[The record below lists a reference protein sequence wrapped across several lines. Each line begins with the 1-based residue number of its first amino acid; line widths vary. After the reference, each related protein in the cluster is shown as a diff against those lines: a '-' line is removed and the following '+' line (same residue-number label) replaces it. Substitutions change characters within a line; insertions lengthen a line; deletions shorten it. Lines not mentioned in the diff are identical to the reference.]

1 MTPATL
7 RLAPPRGRLKQQVM
21 LSRRPGG
28 ASAWPSSSASR
39 AGRGSKAH
47 QKASSRA
54 QWMVVRSSP
63 PRQVR
68 RTLRAGTPFKAPC
81 RRLMARSIRLW
92 SPTTCSM
99 ANSTVTGALAVVDRL
114 GMNGAPPRSVLMA
127 DPPLLTL
134 AGIRFH
140 LGGQTIL
147 DGVDLSI
154 APGERLSLVG
164 RNGAGKSTLLRI
176 LAGEPI
182 ADGGERFAQ
191 PGATVAT
198 LPQEPDF
205 TGFASV
211 ADYVAADGAPAHRV
225 AAMLG
230 EVRLDGG
237 RRPGELSGGEARR
250 AALAR
255 VLVAE
260 PDVLLLDEPT
270 NHLDLPTI
278 EWLEETLGPWKGAY
292 VLVSHDRRFL
302 ANLTRA
308 VLWLDR
314 GIVRRLDKGY
324 DSFEGWSA
332 EILEREATER
342 HKLDRLIEHETEW
355 AGKSIRARRTRNEGR
370 LRALRDLRRQRREQI
385 GPTGRATIETGEAT
399 QSGALAITARNI
411 SKRFGD
417 KVIVRDFS
425 TRIFRK
431 DRVGLIGP
439 NGAGKTTLLRMLIGE
454 LEPDTGSVKLGA
466 NLEPV
471 VIDQRRAALDP
482 DKTPWEILADRN
494 DHVLVH
500 GRPRHVMTYLRE
512 YLFRDEQARQPVRTL
527 SGGERNRLL
536 LARALAAP
544 SNLMVL
550 DEPTNDLDADT
561 LDLLQEALGDY
572 DGTVLL
578 VSHDRDFLDRLV
590 TSTIALEGDGTAI
603 EYAGGYSDYLAQRG
617 PRERPVVAKR
627 EKAAP
632 PQRERSSPQRLGY
645 KRERQLAEL
654 PKKIAA
660 LQAEMAAINEALADA
675 DFYSRDPKGFAA
687 KSSRLAAAQAE
698 LDAAETE
705 WLELEM
711 LREELGG

>member
-1 MTPATL
+1 
-7 RLAPPRGRLKQQVM
+7 
-21 LSRRPGG
+21 
-28 ASAWPSSSASR
+28 
-39 AGRGSKAH
+39 
-47 QKASSRA
+47 
-54 QWMVVRSSP
+54 
-63 PRQVR
+63 
-68 RTLRAGTPFKAPC
+68 
-81 RRLMARSIRLW
+81 
-92 SPTTCSM
+92 
-99 ANSTVTGALAVVDRL
+99 
-114 GMNGAPPRSVLMA
+114 MA

-154 APGERLSLVG
+154 APCERLSLVG

-176 LAGEPI
+176 LAGEPV
-182 ADGGERFAQ
+182 ADGGTRFGQ

-205 TGFASV
+205 AGFATV
-211 ADYVAADGAPAHRV
+211 ADYVAADGAPSYRV
-225 AAMLG
+225 AALLE
-230 EVRLDGG
+230 EVKLDEARL
-237 RRPGELSGGEARR
+237 PTELSGGEARR

-260 PDVLLLDEPT
+260 PDVMLLDEPT

-278 EWLEETLGPWKGAY
+278 EWLEGKLSAWRGAY

-302 ANLTRA
+302 STLTRA

-314 GIVRRLDKGY
+314 RIVRRLDKGF
-324 DSFEGWSA
+324 DSFEGWST

-342 HKLDRLIEHETEW
+342 HKLDRLIERETEW

-370 LRALRDLRRQRREQI
+370 LRALRDLRKQRREQI
-385 GPTGRATIETGEAT
+385 GPTGRAVIEAGEAT
-399 QSGALAITARNI
+399 QSGTLAIAARNI
-411 SKRFGD
+411 SKSFGE
-417 KVIVRDFS
+417 KIVVKDFS

-454 LEPDTGSVKLGA
+454 LEPDTGTVKLGA
-466 NLEPV
+466 NLMPV
-471 VIDQRRAALDP
+471 VIDQRRLALDP

-494 DHVLVH
+494 DHVLVR
-500 GRPRHVMTYLRE
+500 GTPRHVMTYLRE
-512 YLFRDEQARQPVRTL
+512 YLFRDEQARQPVLTL

-536 LARALAAP
+536 LAKALAAP
-544 SNLMVL
+544 SNLLVL

-561 LDLLQEALGDY
+561 LDLLQEALSDY

-590 TSTIALEGDGTAI
+590 TSTIALEGDGTAV
-603 EYAGGYSDYLAQRG
+603 EYAGGYSDYLLQRG
-617 PRERPVVAKR
+617 PREKPAAVEKK
-627 EKAAP
+627 EKAVSAP
-632 PQRERSSPQRLGY
+632 VREQKQRLGY

-654 PKKIAA
+654 PKKIEA
-660 LQAEMAAINEALADA
+660 LHREMASLNETLADA
-675 DFYSRDPKGFAA
+675 TLYSRDPKAFAA
-687 KSSRLAAAQAE
+687 KSARLAAAQTD

-711 LREELGG
+711 LKEELGG

>member
-1 MTPATL
+1 
-7 RLAPPRGRLKQQVM
+7 
-21 LSRRPGG
+21 
-28 ASAWPSSSASR
+28 
-39 AGRGSKAH
+39 
-47 QKASSRA
+47 
-54 QWMVVRSSP
+54 
-63 PRQVR
+63 
-68 RTLRAGTPFKAPC
+68 
-81 RRLMARSIRLW
+81 MA
-92 SPTTCSM
+92 
-99 ANSTVTGALAVVDRL
+99 A
-114 GMNGAPPRSVLMA
+114 
-127 DPPLLTL
+127 PPLLTL

-140 LGGQTIL
+140 LGDQTVL

-176 LAGEPI
+176 LAGAPI
-182 ADGGERFAQ
+182 ADGGTRYAQ

-205 TGFASV
+205 TGFATV
-211 ADYVAADGAPAHRV
+211 ADYVGADGAPDYRIAALLEDVKLPGTRV
-225 AAMLG
+225 PA
-230 EVRLDGG
+230 
-237 RRPGELSGGEARR
+237 ELSGGEARR

-260 PDVLLLDEPT
+260 PDVMLLDEPT

-278 EWLEETLGPWKGAY
+278 EWLEETLGAWKGAY

-302 ANLTRA
+302 STLTRA

-324 DSFEGWSA
+324 DAFEGWSS

-342 HKLDRLIEHETEW
+342 HKLDRLIERETEW

-385 GPTGRATIETGEAT
+385 GPAGRAVIEVGEAT
-399 QSGALAITARNI
+399 QSGSLAITARNI
-411 SKRFGD
+411 SKSFGD
-417 KVIVRDFS
+417 RAIVKEFS

-439 NGAGKTTLLRMLIGE
+439 NGAGKTTLLRMLTGE
-454 LEPDTGSVKLGA
+454 LEPDSGSVKLGA
-466 NLEPV
+466 NLQPV
-471 VIDQRRAALDP
+471 VIDQRRLQLDP
-482 DKTPWEILADRN
+482 DKTPWETLADRN
-494 DHVLVH
+494 DHVLVR
-500 GRPRHVMTYLRE
+500 GTPKHVMTYLRE

-536 LARALAAP
+536 LAKALAAP

-561 LDLLQEALGDY
+561 LDLLQEALSDY

-603 EYAGGYSDYLAQRG
+603 EYAGGYSDYLMQRG
-617 PRERPVVAKR
+617 PRGKPAVAGAAEKR
-627 EKAAP
+627 DRAPAAAP
-632 PQRERSSPQRLGY
+632 PREPKQRLGY

-654 PKKIAA
+654 PKKIEA
-660 LQAEMAAINEALADA
+660 LQKEMAAINEALAEPTL
-675 DFYSRDPKGFAA
+675 YSRDPKAFAA
-687 KSSRLAAAQAE
+687 GSARLAAAQAE

-711 LREELGG
+711 LREELGA